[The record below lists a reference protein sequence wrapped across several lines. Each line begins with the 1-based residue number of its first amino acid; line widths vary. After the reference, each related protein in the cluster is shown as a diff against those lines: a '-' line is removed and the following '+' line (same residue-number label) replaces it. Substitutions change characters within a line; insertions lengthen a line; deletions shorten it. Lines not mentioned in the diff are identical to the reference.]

1 MPGRAHYN
9 VSMQYRGA
17 GGHCTLTAGRDIHC
31 NHQTIMISVDNYDYD
46 LAIGSPKAINKI
58 PHFPAKKIGKK

>member
-9 VSMQYRGA
+9 VSTQYKGA
-17 GGHCTLTAGRDIHC
+17 GEDCTLTAGRDIQC

-46 LAIGSPKAINKI
+46 LTIGSPIAINKI
-58 PHFPAKKIGKK
+58 PHFPDKK